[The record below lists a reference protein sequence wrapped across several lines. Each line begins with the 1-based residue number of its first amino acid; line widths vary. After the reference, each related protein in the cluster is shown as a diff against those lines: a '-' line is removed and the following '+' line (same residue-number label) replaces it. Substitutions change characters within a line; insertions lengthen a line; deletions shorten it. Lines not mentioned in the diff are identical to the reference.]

1 MDSRNRHRVV
11 VTGIGAVSCLGESA
25 PEMWSNLVAGKSG
38 IRRISVYD
46 CSGYP
51 ITIAGEIPTFD
62 AMPVVGRDA
71 FNEEARHAHLA
82 VGAAKEAAR
91 QAGLDWE
98 NGDFDGAG
106 VVIANAHG
114 RFDRTPSILWQA
126 MWRGPDAV
134 DLKDYVRMSYE
145 GPCRLVSQQLQA
157 TGPRFVISSACVS
170 GAKAIER
177 ATRYVRRGQCE
188 VCVVG
193 GAEAIVDEYCTRF
206 LHAMRA
212 LTTHDDNPKHA
223 SRPFD
228 RERSGFV
235 MAEGAGIMILET
247 LEHAKKRGANIL
259 AEVAGVGGSANA
271 TSLYA
276 PEEIGEGPASAM
288 QAALRDGGL
297 SPDVVDCVFAHAT
310 ATDVGDPAE
319 ARGIAMVFGDRS
331 KGVAVTAP
339 KGGMGHAIGASG
351 ALAGV
356 NCVQAIM
363 HQAVP
368 PILNCDDPIEET
380 ADLDLIRYDAQER
393 KLRYVLNNAFGFGG
407 ANGTNIFTVFED

>member
-1 MDSRNRHRVV
+1 MDRRNRHRVV
-11 VTGIGAVSCLGESA
+11 VTGLGAVSCLGENA
-25 PEMWSNLVAGKSG
+25 PEMWNNLVNGRSG

-46 CSGYP
+46 CAGYP

-62 AMPVVGRDA
+62 AMPVVGRNT
-71 FNEEARHAHLA
+71 FVEEARHSHLA
-82 VGAAKEAAR
+82 VAAAKEGLV
-91 QAGLDWE
+91 QAGLDWS
-98 NGDFDGAG
+98 NGALEGAG
-106 VVIANAHG
+106 VVLANAHG
-114 RFDRTPSILWQA
+114 RLDRSPMLRFQA
-126 MWRGPDAV
+126 DFRGPEAL
-134 DLKDYVRMSYE
+134 DLKDLARMMYDAPVRV
-145 GPCRLVSQQLQA
+145 VSHLLGA

-177 ATRYVRRGQCE
+177 ATRYLRRGQCH
-188 VCVVG
+188 VCIAG

-235 MAEGAGIMILET
+235 MAEGAGVLILET
-247 LEHAKKRGANIL
+247 LEHARKRGANIL
-259 AEVAGVGGSANA
+259 AEVVGVGGSANA

-288 QAALRDGGL
+288 TAALRDGHIN
-297 SPDVVDCVFAHAT
+297 PDDVDCVFAHAT

-319 ARGIAMVFGDRS
+319 ALGIAMVFGDRA
-331 KGVAVTAP
+331 KRVAVTAP
-339 KGGMGHAIGASG
+339 KGAMGHAIGAAG

-356 NCVQAIM
+356 NCVQALM

-368 PILNCDDPIEET
+368 PILNCENPIDET
-380 ADLDLIRYDAQER
+380 NDLDLVRSEGQPR

-407 ANGTNIFTVFED
+407 ANGSNIFTLYQD